1 MEAVKIGIAGLGT
14 VGGGTYAVLKRNAQ
28 ELSRRAGAPI
38 EVKTVVCRNIDR
50 ARGIVDERVTLSKDW
65 HDLVNDPEID
75 IVVEVMGGIEPAKS
89 LVLEAIAAGKH
100 VVTANKAL
108 LALHGNEIFTA
119 AVEKGVAVSYE
130 AAVAG
135 GIPIIKSLREGLAA
149 NRIEWIAGIINGTCN
164 FILST
169 MRDKGL
175 SFEEA
180 LAQAK
185 ALGYAEADPTFDIEG
200 IDAAHKITLLSALA
214 FGTPVNFDAVTVEGI
229 TKLTATDIRYAENMG
244 YRIKLLGITKRT
256 ERGIELRVHP
266 ALVPM
271 RRLVESL
278 TIAQRLPQIEVA
290 VDGEGHTALVLR
302 ILEPLSADD
311 VIKIEDFARAQG
323 VDIWLQPKGPESAMP
338 MHPEAVDRLKLVLDE
353 FDVRISFK
361 PTDFTQVN
369 HRLNVEMVSRAVKLL
384 ELDESMKV
392 ADFFCG
398 LGNSAQYSHTP
409 NRSQNES
416 GSDQPSRIEVK
427 EGHGDNSG
435 DEDRILQRIS
445 Q

>member
-119 AVEKGVAVSYE
+119 AAEKGVAVSYE

-180 LAQAK
+180 
-185 ALGYAEADPTFDIEG
+185 FDIEG

-271 RRLVESL
+271 RRLLANVEGVMNAVVVKGDAVGSTL
-278 TIAQRLPQIEVA
+278 FYGRGAGAEPTASAVVADLVDIVRMTAAGDAQALKPAEHNQETTQLGWLPMSQTVSSYY
-290 VDGEGHTALVLR
+290 LR
-302 ILEPLSADD
+302 IPVADEPGVLAQVARIFAEQS
-311 VIKIEDFARAQG
+311 ISIES
-323 VDIWLQPKGPESAMP
+323 VLQ
-338 MHPEAVDRLKLVLDE
+338 PEAVIGEKDTEIVAMTHSALEGSVTAAIEAIEALPSTRGKVVMIRKE
-353 FDVRISFK
+353 E
-361 PTDFTQVN
+361 
-369 HRLNVEMVSRAVKLL
+369 LN
-384 ELDESMKV
+384 
-392 ADFFCG
+392 
-398 LGNSAQYSHTP
+398 
-409 NRSQNES
+409 
-416 GSDQPSRIEVK
+416 
-427 EGHGDNSG
+427 
-435 DEDRILQRIS
+435 
-445 Q
+445 

>member
-119 AVEKGVAVSYE
+119 AAEKGVAVSYE

-256 ERGIELRVHP
+256 EHGIELRVHP

-271 RRLVESL
+271 RRLLANVEGVMNAVVVKGDAVGSTL
-278 TIAQRLPQIEVA
+278 FYGRGAGAEPTASAVVA
-290 VDGEGHTALVLR
+290 DL
-302 ILEPLSADD
+302 
-311 VIKIEDFARAQG
+311 
-323 VDIWLQPKGPESAMP
+323 VDIVRPHQTSGHYQAYGTRHRVASSSSIGADAPTASQ
-338 MHPEAVDRLKLVLDE
+338 RRRRDE
-353 FDVRISFK
+353 RGGCQGRRCRQHAFLRTWRRCRAHCLGRGSRFGG
-361 PTDFTQVN
+361 
-369 HRLNVEMVSRAVKLL
+369 HRAYDGSGR
-384 ELDESMKV
+384 
-392 ADFFCG
+392 
-398 LGNSAQYSHTP
+398 
-409 NRSQNES
+409 RS
-416 GSDQPSRIEVK
+416 GA
-427 EGHGDNSG
+427 
-435 DEDRILQRIS
+435 
-445 Q
+445 